1 MSRTYFLNNNDQ
13 ETRIWIFRPDEPSLF
28 LESSLEFS
36 DTGFSV
42 YIADPFAGLQP
53 ILWNYES
60 FDNEIQIPF
69 RPTAILDSNIVSYL
83 HQYVTSNS
91 ILISKQRNVIAE
103 FLKFVVK
110 NRIDYN
116 AFFYYLEG
124 AAKNETGRLLHYAE
138 EISHSILRLH
148 TMNSSHFLATGEIVV
163 DANTLNLYAQEFG
176 VDTIDEIAPL
186 YARAMVLPA
195 DPRLD
200 GLSKLIYATLLKIGL
215 IHKTSRISIGAKF
228 EELMQFMQD
237 VLNIGM
243 GTERMLAIGYFAGKF
258 DGFIPIQKGAVP
270 GKVFKRLK
278 AAAWDLVLL
287 RLPARLLAISPD
299 DEISVAYICTSD
311 RALWQVARTAK
322 LQTVAKLMPDSPEGI
337 PLMTYDPTP
346 LELNMEPGLIE
357 RILESDRNWQRTRI
371 PNITNAENRIS
382 YESLLSLI
390 TILENEV
397 SNFCSSK

>member
-1 MSRTYFLNNNDQ
+1 M
-13 ETRIWIFRPDEPSLF
+13 
-28 LESSLEFS
+28 
-36 DTGFSV
+36 
-42 YIADPFAGLQP
+42 
-53 ILWNYES
+53 
-60 FDNEIQIPF
+60 
-69 RPTAILDSNIVSYL
+69 
-83 HQYVTSNS
+83 
-91 ILISKQRNVIAE
+91 
-103 FLKFVVK
+103 K

-148 TMNSSHFLATGEIVV
+148 TMNSSHFLATGGIVV